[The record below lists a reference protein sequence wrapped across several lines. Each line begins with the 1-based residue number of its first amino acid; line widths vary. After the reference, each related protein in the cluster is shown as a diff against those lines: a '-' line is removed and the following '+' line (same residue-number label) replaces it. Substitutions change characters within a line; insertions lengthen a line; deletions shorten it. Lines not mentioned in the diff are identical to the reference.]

1 MDCYFLKIKIT
12 EFIYKSNEE
21 SKYILY
27 EWQKN
32 QIKKENKEEKYEIQF
47 ELKKS
52 NEKYILEIINDEKG
66 NKIPL
71 SNYFTLITK
80 ININKNAK
88 ENKENIKYDYLE
100 ILLYNKNKEKNDLR
114 KLIDI
119 DQGKLIDENCIN
131 NNKSS
136 MLNLGNFYHQ
146 Y

>member
-100 ILLYNKNKEKNDLR
+100 ILL
-114 KLIDI
+114 
-119 DQGKLIDENCIN
+119 
-131 NNKSS
+131 
-136 MLNLGNFYHQ
+136 
-146 Y
+146 